1 MIWWTATLI
10 AFKHKVASSAIFIS
24 LGGIVLLL
32 KIIANDMKKPIT
44 RLTSFSHTKT
54 LLGLLAIGVFVVTG
68 IVVLSL
74 SKAATPFVTSEPES
88 GTASAGAVALSDA
101 AASGSR
107 AVRFST
113 ATPSPTPSP
122 SPTPTPTPTPGT
134 HRFPYSF
141 NDSQFFANV
150 TTVAPFQIGCQT
162 RTDLSVITYTEPAA
176 IVNSCGSGTSTI
188 NHVRLGGDLA
198 ANGNVREGYRCAGTG
213 TMNVQNS
220 WLEAKGSGD
229 DHADV
234 LQCYDPNNSPTATLN
249 VSNTTIRGYNT
260 AATAGLFV
268 ADAYSV
274 DVHLDNVLF
283 WGGPFGLRIHTDG
296 RPGKLYAN
304 NVCFYGNS
312 ASDHSFGTGP
322 ILINPYPPTIVEWNN
337 VNWCTIENG
346 TLVTH
351 GAIAKP

>member
-1 MIWWTATLI
+1 MKTTQRI
-10 AFKHKVASSAIFIS
+10 AKASLRPKHLVRLVAVGCFA
-24 LGGIVLLL
+24 V
-32 KIIANDMKKPIT
+32 
-44 RLTSFSHTKT
+44 
-54 LLGLLAIGVFVVTG
+54 IGV
-68 IVVLSL
+68 
-74 SKAATPFVTSEPES
+74 
-88 GTASAGAVALSDA
+88 VALSISHGATPTASYEAEAGTLNGGATVSSDSGASGAQAVKFNTA
-101 AASGSR
+101 AAG
-107 AVRFST
+107 
-113 ATPSPTPSP
+113 
-122 SPTPTPTPTPGT
+122 GT

-141 NDSQFFANV
+141 NDTQFFSNV
-150 TTVAPFQIGCQT
+150 TTVAPFQLSCQT
-162 RTDLSVITYTEPAA
+162 RTDLSVVTYTEPAA
-176 IVNSCGSGTSTI
+176 IVNNCGSGTSTI
-188 NHVRLGGDLA
+188 NRVRLGGDLA
-198 ANGNVREGYRCAGTG
+198 ANGNVREGYRCTGSG
-213 TMNVQNS
+213 TMNIQNS

-322 ILINPYPPTIVEWNN
+322 ILMNPYPPTIVEWNN
-337 VNWCTIENG
+337 VNWCTIDNG
-346 TLVTH
+346 VLTVR